1 MAEILRFKKV
11 SYSYDGERDALKNVD
26 VTISQGVRIAIL
38 GNNGAGKSTFFLC
51 ANGILKPQTGKIF
64 LDGEEIHWKK
74 REILELR
81 QKVGLVFQDADSQL
95 IAGTVE
101 AEVSFGPMNLKIPEG
116 EVRERVEDAIG
127 SMGLEDFRRRAP
139 HYLSGGEKKRVS
151 IADVLAMRP
160 RILLLD
166 EPASSLDPS
175 NCRMLKRNLDKMS
188 QQGMG
193 LVIATHDVDFAWEWA
208 DRILVFHDGM
218 LEADGRPEEL
228 FARGGLLDR
237 CGLEKPLLFQIGQ
250 IYGLHPLPRTIG
262 ELRSGAGKE

>member
-1 MAEILRFKKV
+1 M
-11 SYSYDGERDALKNVD
+11 
-26 VTISQGVRIAIL
+26 
-38 GNNGAGKSTFFLC
+38 
-51 ANGILKPQTGKIF
+51 
-64 LDGEEIHWKK
+64 
-74 REILELR
+74 
-81 QKVGLVFQDADSQL
+81 
-95 IAGTVE
+95 
-101 AEVSFGPMNLKIPEG
+101 
-116 EVRERVEDAIG
+116 
-127 SMGLEDFRRRAP
+127 
-139 HYLSGGEKKRVS
+139 
-151 IADVLAMRP
+151 
-160 RILLLD
+160 LLLD

>member
-1 MAEILRFKKV
+1 M
-11 SYSYDGERDALKNVD
+11 
-26 VTISQGVRIAIL
+26 
-38 GNNGAGKSTFFLC
+38 
-51 ANGILKPQTGKIF
+51 
-64 LDGEEIHWKK
+64 
-74 REILELR
+74 
-81 QKVGLVFQDADSQL
+81 
-95 IAGTVE
+95 
-101 AEVSFGPMNLKIPEG
+101 
-116 EVRERVEDAIG
+116 
-127 SMGLEDFRRRAP
+127 
-139 HYLSGGEKKRVS
+139 S